1 MRSELAPRV
10 ARNTQHFASHWRI
23 MEEVPRSEGKRAM
36 SIETFRDQTR
46 QILENLL
53 NETPKADRFE
63 LIEVYADLITRLH
76 AVESHALLNEVIN
89 DARTRLD
96 ARLSP
101 DPVRQTIAGV
111 QTTLQD
117 IWDALWR

>member
-1 MRSELAPRV
+1 
-10 ARNTQHFASHWRI
+10 
-23 MEEVPRSEGKRAM
+23 M
-36 SIETFRDQTR
+36 SIDTFRDQTR

-53 NETPKADRFE
+53 NETPKADRSE
-63 LIEVYADLITRLH
+63 LIDVYTELIARLH
-76 AVESHALLNEVIN
+76 AAEAHQLLNEVIA

-117 IWDALWR
+117 IWDALWK

>member
-1 MRSELAPRV
+1 
-10 ARNTQHFASHWRI
+10 
-23 MEEVPRSEGKRAM
+23 MEEVLRSEGKRAM

>member
-1 MRSELAPRV
+1 
-10 ARNTQHFASHWRI
+10 
-23 MEEVPRSEGKRAM
+23 M

-53 NETPKADRFE
+53 TETPKADRAE
-63 LIEVYADLITRLH
+63 LLEAYTEVITRLH
-76 AVESHALLNEVIN
+76 AVESHQLLNEVLD

-101 DPVRQTIAGV
+101 DPVRQTLAGV
-111 QTTLQD
+111 QTTIQD
-117 IWDALWR
+117 IWNSLWK

>member
-1 MRSELAPRV
+1 
-10 ARNTQHFASHWRI
+10 
-23 MEEVPRSEGKRAM
+23 M
-36 SIETFRDQTR
+36 SIDTFRDHTR

-53 NETPKADRFE
+53 AETPKADRQQ
-63 LIEVYADLITRLH
+63 LIEAYTEVITRLH
-76 AVESHALLNEVIN
+76 AVESHQLLNEVIE

-111 QTTLQD
+111 QTTIQD
-117 IWDALWR
+117 IWNALWK

>member
-1 MRSELAPRV
+1 
-10 ARNTQHFASHWRI
+10 
-23 MEEVPRSEGKRAM
+23 M
-36 SIETFRDQTR
+36 SSDSFRDGAR

-53 NETPKADRFE
+53 SETPKADRRE
-63 LIEVYADLITRLH
+63 LVEAYAEVLTRLY
-76 AVESHALLNEVIN
+76 AAESHRLLSEVIE

-111 QTTLQD
+111 QTTIQD
-117 IWDALWR
+117 IWNALWK

>member
-1 MRSELAPRV
+1 
-10 ARNTQHFASHWRI
+10 
-23 MEEVPRSEGKRAM
+23 M
-36 SIETFRDQTR
+36 SIDSFRDQTR
-46 QILENLL
+46 QILANLL
-53 NETPKADRFE
+53 NETPKADRSE
-63 LIEVYADLITRLH
+63 LIDVYADLITRLH
-76 AVESHALLNEVIN
+76 TVEAHQLLNEVID

-117 IWDALWR
+117 IWDALWK

>member
-1 MRSELAPRV
+1 
-10 ARNTQHFASHWRI
+10 
-23 MEEVPRSEGKRAM
+23 M
-36 SIETFRDQTR
+36 SMDSFRDTAR

-53 NETPKADRFE
+53 NETPKADRQE
-63 LIEVYADLITRLH
+63 LIEAYAEALTKLY
-76 AVESHALLNEVIN
+76 AAESHRLLTEVIE

-111 QTTLQD
+111 QTTIQD
-117 IWDALWR
+117 IWNSLWK